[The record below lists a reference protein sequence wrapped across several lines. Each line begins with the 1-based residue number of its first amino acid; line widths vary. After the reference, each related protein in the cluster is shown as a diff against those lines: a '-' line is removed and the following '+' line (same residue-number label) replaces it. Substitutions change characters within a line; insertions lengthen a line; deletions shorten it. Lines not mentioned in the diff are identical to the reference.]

1 MDDRRRLAFLPCSM
15 VGRSVGDAGGD
26 DMRILID
33 NKIDDHSHFDEGPQI
48 SIPTADCESSL
59 NPRRPCA

>member
-1 MDDRRRLAFLPCSM
+1 M

-48 SIPTADCESSL
+48 SIPTA
-59 NPRRPCA
+59 A